1 MQICGHDVANKRN
14 GKQAQK
20 PMQLQSRKSDLDAD
34 FEIYICVWATIRESR
49 RSEHSKAYFRWRRSS
64 AIAAFCVLFTALG
77 A

>member
-34 FEIYICVWATIRESR
+34 FEIHMRMGDNQRV
-49 RSEHSKAYFRWRRSS
+49 SE
-64 AIAAFCVLFTALG
+64 I
-77 A
+77 